1 MPTSLAVARS
11 GSQPPVSPSIVPERL
26 DSWKEIAVFFART
39 IRTVQRWERTEKLPV
54 HRHIHGKLG
63 SVYAFGSELL
73 AWRHARSRQH
83 AEGSLD
89 KKRSTRL
96 RLAVL
101 PFANLS
107 THPKL
112 RHFEDGLTYE
122 IIAQFARLDPA
133 RLGVIART
141 SVMPYKK
148 SACNIAQIGWS
159 LNVDYILE
167 GSVRL
172 APRQI
177 RIAAQLIDVR
187 DQTHLFADT
196 CARRWTEGV
205 SIQVAFAERIAR
217 LVCEH
222 LLVSSVE
229 AASSGDVP
237 KVNGRNRPA
246 IPVIPT
252 TVSNG

>member
-1 MPTSLAVARS
+1 MATSLAVAGS
-11 GSQPPVSPSIVPERL
+11 GSRQQVGSAIISERL

-54 HRHIHGKLG
+54 YRHVHTSLG
-63 SVYAFGSELL
+63 SVYAFESQLL
-73 AWRHARSRQH
+73 AWRNARSAQALGCLR
-83 AEGSLD
+83 
-89 KKRSTRL
+89 KKAATRRL
-96 RLAVL
+96 RVAVL

-107 THPKL
+107 TDPQV

-122 IIAQFARLDPA
+122 IIAQFARLDPV

-148 SACNIAQIGWS
+148 SACNIAQIARS

-167 GSVRL
+167 GSVRF
-172 APRQI
+172 ASRQI

-196 CARRWTEGV
+196 CARRATDVV

-222 LLVSSVE
+222 LLGSS
-229 AASSGDVP
+229 SS
-237 KVNGRNRPA
+237 A
-246 IPVIPT
+246 L
-252 TVSNG
+252 

>member
-1 MPTSLAVARS
+1 MATSLAIADS
-11 GSQPPVSPSIVPERL
+11 ASQQQTISAITSEHL

-39 IRTVQRWERTEKLPV
+39 IRTVQRWERTEKLPIYRHV
-54 HRHIHGKLG
+54 HEKLG
-63 SVYAFGSELL
+63 SVYAVESELV
-73 AWRHARSRQH
+73 AWRDARSRQQ
-83 AEGSLD
+83 ARGGLREKICS
-89 KKRSTRL
+89 RRL

-107 THPKL
+107 TDSRL

-148 SACNIAQIGWS
+148 SACNIAQIARS

-172 APRQI
+172 AARQI

-205 SIQVAFAERIAR
+205 SIQVAFAERIAK
-217 LVCEH
+217 LVSEH
-222 LLVSSVE
+222 LLVSL
-229 AASSGDVP
+229 P
-237 KVNGRNRPA
+237 
-246 IPVIPT
+246 PT
-252 TVSNG
+252 A

>member
-1 MPTSLAVARS
+1 MATSLAIADS
-11 GSQPPVSPSIVPERL
+11 ASQQQTISAITSEHL

-54 HRHIHGKLG
+54 HRHVHEKLG
-63 SVYAFGSELL
+63 SVYAVESELV
-73 AWRHARSRQH
+73 AWRDARSRQQ
-83 AEGSLD
+83 AKGDLR
-89 KKRSTRL
+89 KKVFGRRL
-96 RLAVL
+96 RVAVL

-107 THPKL
+107 TDSRL

-148 SACNIAQIGWS
+148 SACNIAQIARS

-172 APRQI
+172 AARQI

-205 SIQVAFAERIAR
+205 SIQVAFAERIAK
-217 LVCEH
+217 LVSEH
-222 LLVSSVE
+222 LLVSL
-229 AASSGDVP
+229 P
-237 KVNGRNRPA
+237 
-246 IPVIPT
+246 PT
-252 TVSNG
+252 A

>member
-1 MPTSLAVARS
+1 MATSLAVAGS
-11 GSQPPVSPSIVPERL
+11 GSRQQISSAVVRERL
-26 DSWKEIAVFFART
+26 DSWKEVAVFFART
-39 IRTVQRWERTEKLPV
+39 IRTVQRWERTEDLPIYRHV
-54 HRHIHGKLG
+54 HKELG
-63 SVYAFGSELL
+63 SVYAFESELL
-73 AWRHARSRQH
+73 AWQDARSRQT
-83 AEGSLD
+83 ECPLR
-89 KKRSTRL
+89 KKASARRL

-107 THPKL
+107 TDPQL

-148 SACNIAQIGWS
+148 SVCNIAQIGRS
-159 LNVDYILE
+159 LNVDYVLE

-172 APRQI
+172 SARQI

-187 DQTHLFADT
+187 DQTHIVADT

-222 LLVSSVE
+222 LLVS
-229 AASSGDVP
+229 AP
-237 KVNGRNRPA
+237 PA
-246 IPVIPT
+246 V
-252 TVSNG
+252 

>member
-1 MPTSLAVARS
+1 MATALAVAGS
-11 GSQPPVSPSIVPERL
+11 GPQQQVSLGPIPERL

-39 IRTVQRWERTEKLPV
+39 IRTVQRWERTENLPV
-54 HRHIHGKLG
+54 YRHVHKELS
-63 SVYAFGSELL
+63 SVYAFDSELL
-73 AWRHARSRQH
+73 AWQDARSRQS
-83 AEGSLD
+83 ECSLR
-89 KKRSTRL
+89 KKASTRRL

-107 THPKL
+107 TDPQV
-112 RHFEDGLTYE
+112 RHFEDGLTHE

-141 SVMPYKK
+141 SVMPYKN
-148 SACNIAQIGWS
+148 SGCNIAQIART
-159 LNVDYILE
+159 LHVDYILE

-172 APRQI
+172 SARQI

-187 DQTHLFADT
+187 DQTHILADT

-222 LLVSSVE
+222 LLVASP
-229 AASSGDVP
+229 AAL
-237 KVNGRNRPA
+237 
-246 IPVIPT
+246 
-252 TVSNG
+252 